1 LLFSLAIPR
10 NKQEIQQAAA
20 NKTAMTKL
28 LTRRELAQ
36 QALAGTTGVLL
47 SLALPA
53 GAQVIDPLPTTPPP
67 LPNPATKPVQNALP
81 MPTQST
87 QAPETMPEK
96 PTPEG
101 ELLTRLVPVAAGYT
115 LSETQTKE
123 VAAQLKEYPGGFAKA
138 RAYVLPDDIGPAF
151 AAVAPVRKERT
162 K

>member
-10 NKQEIQQAAA
+10 NKQEIKEAAA

-53 GAQVIDPLPTTPPP
+53 RAQVVDPLPTTPPP
-67 LPNPATKPVQNALP
+67 LPNPVQNALP

-87 QAPETMPEK
+87 QAPETTPEK

-101 ELLTRLVPVAAGYT
+101 ELLTQLVPVVAGYT

-123 VAAQLKEYPGGFAKA
+123 VAAQLKGYPGGFAKA
-138 RAYVLPDDIGPAF
+138 RAYALSDDIGPAF